1 MSPAFAKSF
10 ALEILT
16 PDGSVLREDVSSVQ
30 FPARDGQV
38 GILPDRAPLIAII
51 GAGRLSTV
59 LVSGQKRT
67 FFVSGGFAQ
76 VRETGMTILAEE
88 CTPVEKLDAEQLWAQ
103 LQEVRK
109 LPADTDQQYA
119 YRNEL
124 IAEAQM
130 RFKLAMARTPE
141 GLRRAHAE
149 EVASSRTE
157 DSPSESE

>member
-1 MSPAFAKSF
+1 MSPAFGKSF

-16 PDGSVLREDVSSVQ
+16 PDGSICREDVSSVQ

-51 GAGRLSTV
+51 GAGRLSAAP
-59 LVSGQKRT
+59 VSGEKRT
-67 FFVSGGFAQ
+67 FFVSGGFVQ
-76 VRETGMTILAEE
+76 VRETGTAILAEE

-109 LPADTDQQYA
+109 LPADTDEQYA
-119 YRNEL
+119 YRSEL

-130 RFKLAMARTPE
+130 RFKLAMKRTPG

-149 EVASSRTE
+149 EFAPSHTE
-157 DSPSESE
+157 DSD